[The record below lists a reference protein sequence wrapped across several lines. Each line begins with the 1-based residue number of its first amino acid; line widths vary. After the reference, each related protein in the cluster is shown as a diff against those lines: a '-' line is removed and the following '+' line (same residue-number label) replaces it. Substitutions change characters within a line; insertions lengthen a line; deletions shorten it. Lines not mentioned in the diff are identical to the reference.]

1 MRLLVGM
8 VDLVARIYD
17 RKNMVRDRRQESTL
31 NTQTQSTNKDSLNR
45 QNEDEKTDKFKE
57 MTLKYYPKDLLLL
70 NKNIRRDVI

>member
-45 QNEDEKTDKFKE
+45 QNEDEKTDMFKE